1 MRSTVAIRQ
10 VTSVT
15 GHNRTMSSRA
25 SRLLRLLDALHDRRQ
40 PVAAVALADDLGVS
54 LRTVYRDIATLR
66 AQGADIA
73 GEPGIGY
80 QMRPG
85 FLLPPLMFSEN
96 ELEALVLGAR
106 WVRSLADGELAMAAD
121 TALVRIMATLPGAL
135 RASVETSG
143 LFVPRL
149 SDEQPPE
156 PWLPALRQAIR
167 NEEKLRM
174 AYVDANGRE
183 TQRVVWPFAM
193 AFFGSTTRLFAA
205 WCELRQDFRHFRAE
219 RVSAVWSTDER
230 YPVRRQVLIQRWRDA
245 EINPRSPAGPSLS
258 DCGASD
264 A

>member
-1 MRSTVAIRQ
+1 MST
-10 VTSVT
+10 
-15 GHNRTMSSRA
+15 RA

-40 PVAAVALADDLGVS
+40 PVAAATLAGDLGIS

-66 AQGADIA
+66 EQGADIA

-85 FLLPPLMFSEN
+85 FLLPPLMFSED

-106 WVRSLADGELAMAAD
+106 WVRSLADAELAQAAEA
-121 TALVRIMATLPGAL
+121 ALVRITATLPAAL
-135 RASVETSG
+135 RAAVETSG
-143 LFVPRL
+143 LFVPRMA
-149 SDEQPPE
+149 DDQPAE

-174 AYVDANGRE
+174 DYTDADGKAS
-183 TQRVVWPFAM
+183 QRIVWPFAM

-219 RVSAVWSTDER
+219 RVTAIWASKER
-230 YPVRRQVLIQRWRDA
+230 YPVRRQVLIQRWRDVSL
-245 EINPRSPAGPSLS
+245 NPRSPAGPSLS
-258 DCGASD
+258 KGG
-264 A
+264 